1 MLGELSEK
9 QIENLILSYLSSR
22 RILAFKVDNV
32 GIFDQS
38 KGIYRR
44 KNSIHRK
51 LGIADILGIYEG
63 RPFAIEVKSKSGR
76 LSQHQ
81 REFLNEFKAH
91 GGISIMARSIE
102 DVEEALK
109 QSQI

>member
-1 MLGELSEK
+1 MAGEFSEK

-44 KNSIHRK
+44 KHSVHRK
-51 LGIADILGIYEG
+51 LGISDILGIYEG
-63 RPFAIEVKSKSGR
+63 RPLAIEVKSKSGR
-76 LSQHQ
+76 LSPHQ

-91 GGISIMARSIE
+91 GGISFVARSIE
-102 DVEEALK
+102 DVEEALARPNL
-109 QSQI
+109 